1 MRHSRQ
7 DAPGILPAPTTPPA
21 NVSFPEPE
29 TPHAH
34 YMDHIHENGPPSPL
48 QAADSPWTK
57 RLKSWYWK
65 QVVSRPVIDL
75 SDDEVVALDEKP
87 LTPSLAH
94 VDSPSSNLFEHD
106 EPLSPLTKDLVRGRQ
121 QLLEESD
128 SDTAEPKKLPSPVT
142 LSISNEPLHSLR
154 LMGPEFDPPRS
165 VQSDPIEDDS
175 PVAMSSRPDD
185 SFVAMSSRSDDR
197 PVAMSSRPV
206 PERAC
211 PFPNLQAVRSRQFK
225 YGTCPVH
232 HRAMRVT
239 VGYSGIYAGRPC
251 VRCPLFW
258 EKTEDGKP
266 SCWQQGPCR
275 YPMEEL
281 PKAIRAK
288 VQELKQ
294 DLRWSLRHGPSTR

>member
-21 NVSFPEPE
+21 NVSCPEPE

-34 YMDHIHENGPPSPL
+34 YIDHIHENGPPSPL

-75 SDDEVVALDEKP
+75 SDDDIVASDEKP

-94 VDSPSSNLFEHD
+94 VESPSSENLFEHD
-106 EPLSPLTKDLVRGRQ
+106 EPLSPLTKDLLNGRQ

-165 VQSDPIEDDS
+165 VSQIPLKMT
-175 PVAMSSRPDD
+175 AL
-185 SFVAMSSRSDDR
+185 
-197 PVAMSSRPV
+197 
-206 PERAC
+206 
-211 PFPNLQAVRSRQFK
+211 LQCLLDQ
-225 YGTCPVH
+225 
-232 HRAMRVT
+232 M
-239 VGYSGIYAGRPC
+239 I
-251 VRCPLFW
+251 
-258 EKTEDGKP
+258 
-266 SCWQQGPCR
+266 
-275 YPMEEL
+275 
-281 PKAIRAK
+281 
-288 VQELKQ
+288 
-294 DLRWSLRHGPSTR
+294 STR